1 MLAFF
6 TAKGGSGCSVVASAA
21 ALLSA
26 RLGPTLLVELGG
38 DLPAVLGLA
47 ERADHAASH
56 RGPSDDRSDGLG
68 LVDWLAAESPLPDS
82 LRRIERSVSDTL
94 SLLPLGIGPLGMGP
108 LGIGPPGIGPPGI
121 GVFDPRP
128 DQVQLLIRLLRTDG
142 RRVVLDVGHVPS
154 QPAGRARGAPQSSG
168 RVSLLEASDRTV
180 LVTRACYLA
189 LRAAHRLTAP
199 DQVVLISEPGR
210 ALSAADVA
218 AAVGSPVAAVLRWD
232 PAIARSVDAGVLR
245 DHLPRSLRCLADLV
259 AR

>member
-26 RLGPTLLVELGG
+26 RLGPTLLVDLCG
-38 DLPAVLGLA
+38 DLPAVFGLA
-47 ERADHAASH
+47 ESVDRPAGEL
-56 RGPSDDRSDGLG
+56 GPIGLG

-94 SLLPLGIGPLGMGP
+94 SLLPLGD
-108 LGIGPPGIGPPGI
+108 

-128 DQVQLLIRLLRTDG
+128 DQTQLLTRLLRTDG
-142 RRVVLDVGHVPS
+142 RRVVIDVGHIPGQRTVG
-154 QPAGRARGAPQSSG
+154 GRGVPQSGG
-168 RVSLLEASDRTV
+168 RVSLLDASDRAV

-189 LRAAHRLTAP
+189 LRSAHRLVSP

-210 ALSAADVA
+210 ALSAGDVA

-232 PAIARSVDAGVLR
+232 PAVARAVDAGVFR
-245 DHLPRSLRCLADLV
+245 ERLPRALRGLDDLV